1 MNSCQF
7 FAVALV
13 RNFDLFQFLTESDNL
28 LSDKGSGVG
37 AFGVFVR
44 AAADDNVA
52 VSRGIAAEQ
61 GRKAGSRAC
70 GSENNR

>member
-1 MNSCQF
+1 M
-7 FAVALV
+7 

-70 GSENNR
+70 GSKNNR